1 MEPPPPPPPPAPP
14 TFPSPAPPALRL
26 APNATLHY
34 IPVPKTG
41 SEATRRFLGRFDE
54 VFHHIGTHKM
64 NVGLPRIERPW
75 DEAKSVRVATWRDPV
90 ERFLSTL
97 RALLESGPAGPNAHP
112 SDRPYNT
119 ILPIPFNRTMDAL
132 VADRAA
138 MQKLAAGAGSGHFL
152 PQHRFL
158 LSRDRCLT
166 VHFLVDFRHLQTA
179 LPALASWLGLTVR
192 HPGWIAKPFE
202 RVNDVTRG
210 EHEYTVEQPTRNLLL
225 ESYAGDYTL
234 HDQAILGDHR
244 ACRPHR
250 ALAHVRVCTPW
261 CQPRPVASSPQ

>member
-26 APNATLHY
+26 APNATLRY

-64 NVGLPRIERPW
+64 NVGLPRIERSW

-97 RALLESGPAGPNAHP
+97 HAILDGPNAHP
-112 SDRPYNT
+112 NDRPYND

-138 MQKLAAGAGSGHFL
+138 MRKLTAGAGSGHFL

-179 LPALASWLGLTVR
+179 LPALASWLGLSVHHT
-192 HPGWIAKPFE
+192 GWIAKPFE
-202 RVNDVTRG
+202 RVNDVKRG
-210 EHEYTVEQPTRNLLL
+210 EHEYKIAEQTRILLL
-225 ESYAGDYTL
+225 DSYEGDYTL
-234 HDQAILGDHR
+234 HDEAILGDHR

-261 CQPRPVASSPQ
+261 CEPRPVASSPQ